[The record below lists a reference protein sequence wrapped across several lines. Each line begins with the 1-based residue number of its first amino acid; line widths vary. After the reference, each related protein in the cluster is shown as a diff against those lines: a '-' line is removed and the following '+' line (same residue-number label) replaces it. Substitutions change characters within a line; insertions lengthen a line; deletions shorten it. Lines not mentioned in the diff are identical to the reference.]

1 MQGGTPGVFVDRGQT
16 IGNSESFDVSLGD
29 VDSDGDLDAWVA
41 NNAGQPN
48 RVWLNDGG
56 IQGGTPGIFV
66 ESGQTIGSSHSTG
79 VSLGDV
85 DGDGDL
91 DACVANLELGVGQ
104 PNRVWLNPCSV
115 VNFTRGDVSVDQMLN
130 LADAVTI
137 LGYLF
142 SGDSIG
148 CLRSADSNDDSVV
161 DLADAI
167 HVLNYLFTGGAAPP
181 FPFPG
186 CGIDPT
192 PDSLTCESNT
202 GCLLL

>member
-1 MQGGTPGVFVDRGQT
+1 M
-16 IGNSESFDVSLGD
+16 SLGD
-29 VDSDGDLDAWVA
+29 LESDGDLDAWVA
-41 NNAGQPN
+41 NGAGQPN

-56 IQGGTPGIFV
+56 IQGGTLGVFV
-66 ESGQTIGSSHSTG
+66 DSGQTIASSNSYG

-91 DACVANLELGVGQ
+91 DAWVANFELGVGQ

-115 VNFTRGDVSVDQMLN
+115 VLFTRGDVSVDQMLN

-142 SGDSIG
+142 SGGLIG
-148 CLRSADSNDDSVV
+148 CLNSADSNDDSAV
-161 DLADAI
+161 DLGDAI